1 MWRGPKGV
9 GTRGRLPRCVTA
21 GCSPPGRLRSYVVFG
36 VGRLNAGR
44 MALRPGLARFR
55 RHVRRGAAAYSV
67 LLLALL
73 LTLLASDYVR
83 QNVQAEART
92 RFDETTQATKAA
104 IYRRVKAN
112 LDAMFGA
119 RGLFLGS
126 DSVEQNEW
134 DAYVKSIEPQT
145 RLEGLQSLG
154 FATYVRPG
162 ERVSFSRE
170 AREED
175 LRDLWPEPDGERSAY
190 FPLEFVAPS
199 SEANR
204 RMVGYDAYSDP
215 AHRSV
220 MDRARDT
227 ASPQATGMDHVLTD
241 APSLS
246 ETDPVLEKGFV
257 VYLPVYQEDLPAYQ
271 KGEPRGSVAERRRTL
286 RGFVVGTFKAEELFA
301 QTFGKTFHPA
311 IDFEVYDGEDAA
323 SSSLLY
329 DNNGVR
335 NAGEK
340 GNAAFFKERHMK
352 VAGTQLGTREW
363 NLYFATLPKFERGA
377 RSNLPAFVLV
387 SGVIVSLLL
396 FGITWMLARSRTQ
409 AFRASADLKEA
420 NRELEQAN
428 TELQRSRE
436 SLVNTRE
443 EERRR
448 LRRDLHD
455 GVGPQ
460 LAALMLELETASD
473 LVSDNPEASAL
484 MAKLSKRAREIVSD
498 VRHSVHALRPPALD
512 ELGLVEA
519 LREGAVQYGP
529 AGLRVSVENP
539 EELSHLPAAVEVAC
553 YRIAQEALAN
563 VVRHARASH
572 CSIRIRLEEEAGAL
586 SVEVEDDGRGI
597 RDEDSAGVGMSSMR
611 ERTEELGG
619 WCTVKPVVGGGTL
632 VRALVPF
639 QIKEDAPRREE

>member
-1 MWRGPKGV
+1 M
-9 GTRGRLPRCVTA
+9 GRW
-21 GCSPPGRLRSYVVFG
+21 
-36 VGRLNAGR
+36 NAGW
-44 MALRPGLARFR
+44 MALRRGVARFG

-73 LTLLASDYVR
+73 LTLLASYYVR
-83 QNVQAEART
+83 QNVEAEART
-92 RFDETTQATKAA
+92 RFDETTKATRAA
-104 IYRRVKAN
+104 IYRRVNAY
-112 LDAMFGA
+112 LAAMFGA
-119 RGLFLGS
+119 RGLLRVS
-126 DSVEQNEW
+126 DSVGRDEW
-134 DAYVKSIEPQT
+134 DGYVRSIEPGSPLRKSQS
-145 RLEGLQSLG
+145 LEGLQSLG
-154 FATYVRPG
+154 FATYLRPG
-162 ERVSFSRE
+162 ETEAYSRE
-170 AREED
+170 AREEGV
-175 LRDLWPEPDGERSAY
+175 RDLWPEPDGERSAY
-190 FPLEFVAPS
+190 FPLKLVGPS
-199 SEANR
+199 YEANR
-204 RMVGYDAYSDP
+204 KMINYDAYSDP

-220 MDRARDT
+220 MDRARDIGE
-227 ASPQATGMDHVLTD
+227 PQVTGMDYVLTN
-241 APSLS
+241 APSHS
-246 ETDPVLEKGFV
+246 EADLAFRKGFV
-257 VYLPVYQEDLPAYQ
+257 VYLPVYQD
-271 KGEPRGSVAERRRTL
+271 GEPEDTVAERRRAL

-301 QTFGKTFHPA
+301 HTFGRTFHPA
-311 IDFEVYDGEDAA
+311 VDFEVYDGEDAA

-340 GNAAFFKERHMK
+340 GNATLFSKVRRIK
-352 VAGTQLGTREW
+352 VADTRSGTREW
-363 NLYFATLPKFERGA
+363 ALYFATLPAFERGVK
-377 RSNLPAFVLV
+377 SNLPAFVLV
-387 SGVIVSLLL
+387 SGVTVSLLL

-436 SLVNTRE
+436 GLVSARE

-484 MAKLSKRAREIVSD
+484 IAKLSKRAREIVSD

-519 LREGAVQYGP
+519 LREGALQYGP
-529 AGLRVSVENP
+529 AGLRVSVEDP

-572 CSIRIRLEEEAGAL
+572 CSIRIRLDDEAGAL

-597 RDEDSAGVGMSSMR
+597 RDEDRAGVGMSSMR

-619 WCTVKPVVGGGTL
+619 RCTVKPLAGGGTL
-632 VRALVPF
+632 VRALLPF
-639 QIKEDAPRREE
+639 RTTEDTPVERSKGA

>member
-1 MWRGPKGV
+1 
-9 GTRGRLPRCVTA
+9 
-21 GCSPPGRLRSYVVFG
+21 
-36 VGRLNAGR
+36 
-44 MALRPGLARFR
+44 MALRRGVARFG

-73 LTLLASDYVR
+73 LTLLASYYVR
-83 QNVQAEART
+83 QNVEAEART
-92 RFDETTQATKAA
+92 RFDETTKATRAA
-104 IYRRVKAN
+104 IYRRVNAY
-112 LDAMFGA
+112 LAAMFGA
-119 RGLFLGS
+119 RGLLRVS
-126 DSVEQNEW
+126 DSVGRDEW
-134 DAYVKSIEPQT
+134 DGYVRSIEPGSPLRKSQS
-145 RLEGLQSLG
+145 LEGLQSLG
-154 FATYVRPG
+154 FATYLRPG
-162 ERVSFSRE
+162 ETEAYSRE
-170 AREED
+170 AREEGV
-175 LRDLWPEPDGERSAY
+175 RDLWPEPDGERSAY
-190 FPLEFVAPS
+190 FPLKLVGPS
-199 SEANR
+199 YEANR
-204 RMVGYDAYSDP
+204 KMINYDAYSDP

-220 MDRARDT
+220 MDRARDIGE
-227 ASPQATGMDHVLTD
+227 PQVTGMDYVLTN
-241 APSLS
+241 APSHS
-246 ETDPVLEKGFV
+246 EADLAFRKGFV
-257 VYLPVYQEDLPAYQ
+257 VYLPVYQD
-271 KGEPRGSVAERRRTL
+271 GEPEDTVAERRRAL

-301 QTFGKTFHPA
+301 HTFGRTFHPA
-311 IDFEVYDGEDAA
+311 VDFEVYDGEDAA

-340 GNAAFFKERHMK
+340 GNATLFSKVRRIK
-352 VAGTQLGTREW
+352 VADTRSGTREW
-363 NLYFATLPKFERGA
+363 ALYFATLPAFERGVK
-377 RSNLPAFVLV
+377 SNLPAFVLV
-387 SGVIVSLLL
+387 SGVTVSLLL

-436 SLVNTRE
+436 GLVSARE

-484 MAKLSKRAREIVSD
+484 IAKLSKRAREIVSD

-519 LREGAVQYGP
+519 LREGALQYGP
-529 AGLRVSVENP
+529 VGLRVSVEDP

-572 CSIRIRLEEEAGAL
+572 CSIRIRLDDEAGAL

-597 RDEDSAGVGMSSMR
+597 RDEDRAGVGMSSMR

-619 WCTVKPVVGGGTL
+619 RCTVKPLAGGGTL
-632 VRALVPF
+632 VRALLPF
-639 QIKEDAPRREE
+639 RTTEDTPVERSKGA